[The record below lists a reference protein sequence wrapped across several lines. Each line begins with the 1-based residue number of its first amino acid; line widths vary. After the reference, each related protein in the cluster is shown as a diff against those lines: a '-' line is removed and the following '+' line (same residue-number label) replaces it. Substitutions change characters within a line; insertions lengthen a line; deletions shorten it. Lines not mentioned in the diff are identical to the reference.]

1 MAKEQLSPETTLKLR
16 RTFQAPRERVFRAWT
31 DPIELGRWFAPS
43 EEYSAIVPVLELQV
57 GGKYCVE
64 MHHKG
69 GNIHRVSGTYREI
82 KPPEKIAFTWRWEHD
97 PDVAESLVTI
107 EFRDLGPSTEILL
120 THEHLPN
127 VGTARQA
134 RTRLAGLHRS
144 AGELFEHVSSGFA
157 ALNLD
162 LNPNKKEQ
170 PWQSSIRF

>member
-82 KPPEKIAFTWRWEHD
+82 KPPEKIAFTWLWEHD
-97 PDVAESLVTI
+97 PRRTNRSSPSNFATWARRRKSCSRTSICRTWNNAINTSTDGRVA
-107 EFRDLGPSTEILL
+107 ST
-120 THEHLPN
+120 
-127 VGTARQA
+127 
-134 RTRLAGLHRS
+134 
-144 AGELFEHVSSGFA
+144 SSR
-157 ALNLD
+157 
-162 LNPNKKEQ
+162 
-170 PWQSSIRF
+170 II